1 MPAIVKRLN
10 EGELVD
16 VPYRATSLNDAARY
30 EPRDGVYTVAN
41 TSNRTQTLLLDAHF
55 DRLEDSAARAGIVL
69 RLDRRRVKS
78 ALRQM
83 ILDSDFGDVRLRISV
98 PANTPDE
105 MILSIEPF
113 QTPAAALVQNGATCI
128 TSAAASRQNP
138 AAKSSEWMHERLTL
152 ASVMPAGI
160 YETFLLDR
168 EGIHILE
175 GMSSNFYAVK
185 NDELYTAGS
194 GILAGISRRIV
205 FEVCKGIIPLR
216 LEAPHVNDVNNF
228 GEAFLTSSSRGIIP
242 VVAIDGI
249 VIGAGQ
255 VGAKT
260 IALRDAYEHWVSRH
274 LEEL

>member
-1 MPAIVKRLN
+1 
-10 EGELVD
+10 
-16 VPYRATSLNDAARY
+16 
-30 EPRDGVYTVAN
+30 
-41 TSNRTQTLLLDAHF
+41 
-55 DRLEDSAARAGIVL
+55 
-69 RLDRRRVKS
+69 
-78 ALRQM
+78 M

-113 QTPAAALVQNGATCI
+113 QPPAAALVQNGVTCI

-160 YETFLLDR
+160 YETFLLD
-168 EGIHILE
+168 GKGYILE

-216 LEAPHVNDVNNF
+216 LEAPHVNDVNIF
-228 GEAFLTSSSRGIIP
+228 DEAFLTSSSRGIIP